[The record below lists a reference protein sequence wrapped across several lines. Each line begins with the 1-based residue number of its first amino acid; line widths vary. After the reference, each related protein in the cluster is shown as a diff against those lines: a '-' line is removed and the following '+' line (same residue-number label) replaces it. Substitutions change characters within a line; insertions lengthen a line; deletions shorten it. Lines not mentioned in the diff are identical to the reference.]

1 MKRHILQTTLFCL
14 LLLLALSHA
23 SSVLKRK
30 ESDVKY
36 QPFLRSGMEYDV
48 LFMGNSHMVNGVFPM
63 ELWDQHGI
71 AAYNIAGYGN
81 TLPVSYWAMRN
92 AFDYASPR
100 LMVIDISNV
109 SKEYKLTGSS
119 GDLHKALDC
128 YPLSLTKLMA
138 VHDLIDDPSTMDDDG
153 NLYMDMK
160 WEYLLP
166 LGKYHSRWNDLSRS
180 DFIPDFSLQKG
191 AEAIVNVAVP
201 REYEIFEDGYATEEN
216 GWGFVYLRRMIEE
229 CQNRGID
236 VLLTHLPFPTKEYQ
250 QQDANAVRY
259 IAEEYGVNF
268 VDLAY
273 MDQVVD
279 YQTDLFDSSSHL
291 NASGGQKVTDF
302 LGKYIVDHYDIPD
315 RRTDPA
321 YSHWAQ
327 EYDAYLQKKIGDIR
341 RQSRHDHALMLLHD
355 ESFSLRLFIP
365 AGSALYADDTL
376 MLLMHNIAR
385 EHVFEEDAFVKYSSA
400 MYPLEGM
407 EDAAWNDEDYF
418 LSIDR
423 RTGTLT
429 ESTGEDAR
437 LRFEQHFGAE
447 HGKDDLQFMLL
458 DPHSETPL
466 LTHALSI

>member
-128 YPLSLTKLMA
+128 YPLSPTKLMA

-160 WEYLLP
+160 W
-166 LGKYHSRWNDLSRS
+166 
-180 DFIPDFSLQKG
+180 
-191 AEAIVNVAVP
+191 
-201 REYEIFEDGYATEEN
+201 
-216 GWGFVYLRRMIEE
+216 
-229 CQNRGID
+229 
-236 VLLTHLPFPTKEYQ
+236 
-250 QQDANAVRY
+250 
-259 IAEEYGVNF
+259 
-268 VDLAY
+268 
-273 MDQVVD
+273 
-279 YQTDLFDSSSHL
+279 
-291 NASGGQKVTDF
+291 
-302 LGKYIVDHYDIPD
+302 
-315 RRTDPA
+315 
-321 YSHWAQ
+321 
-327 EYDAYLQKKIGDIR
+327 
-341 RQSRHDHALMLLHD
+341 
-355 ESFSLRLFIP
+355 
-365 AGSALYADDTL
+365 
-376 MLLMHNIAR
+376 
-385 EHVFEEDAFVKYSSA
+385 
-400 MYPLEGM
+400 
-407 EDAAWNDEDYF
+407 
-418 LSIDR
+418 
-423 RTGTLT
+423 
-429 ESTGEDAR
+429 
-437 LRFEQHFGAE
+437 
-447 HGKDDLQFMLL
+447 
-458 DPHSETPL
+458 
-466 LTHALSI
+466 

>member
-119 GDLHKALDC
+119 GDLHKAFDS
-128 YPLSLTKLMA
+128 YPLSLNKLRA
-138 VHDLIDDPSTMDDDG
+138 IHDLIDDPTLMDDSG
-153 NLYMDMK
+153 VPYMDMK
-160 WEYLLP
+160 WEYILP
-166 LGKYHSRWNDLSRS
+166 LGKYHSRWNDLDRS
-180 DFIPDFSLQKG
+180 DFHPNLTVQKG
-191 AEAIVNVAVP
+191 AEAIFNVAVP
-201 REYEIFEDGYATEEN
+201 RAYEIFEDGYATSET
-216 GWGFVYLRRMIEE
+216 GFGFIYLRKIIEE
-229 CQNRGID
+229 CRRRGIEI
-236 VLLTHLPFPTKEYQ
+236 LLVHLPFPTKAYQ

-259 IAEEYGVNF
+259 IAEEYDVHF

-279 YQTDLFDSSSHL
+279 YDTDLYDSSSHL
-291 NASGGQKVTDF
+291 NASSGQKVSDF
-302 LGKYIVDHYDIPD
+302 IGKYIVDHYAVPD
-315 RRTDPA
+315 RRNDSR
-321 YSHWAQ
+321 YSRWADD
-327 EYDAYLQKKIGDIR
+327 YAAYLQKKINDL
-341 RQSRHDHALMLLHD
+341 RQQDSVSNVLMMLHD

-365 AGSALYADDTL
+365 SGSSLYMDDTL
-376 MLLMHNIAR
+376 LLLMQNIAR
-385 EHVFEEDAFVKYSSA
+385 EHVFEKDEFLKYSYA
-400 MYPLEGM
+400 MYPL
-407 EDAAWNDEDYF
+407 AALDEAVWSESDYF

-423 RTGTLT
+423 
-429 ESTGEDAR
+429 STGILFEAVGEQARTLGTELFSEDDTAG
-437 LRFEQHFGAE
+437 LH
-447 HGKDDLQFMLL
+447 MVLL
-458 DPHSETPL
+458 DAEGETELLRRSIPL
-466 LTHALSI
+466 

>member
-128 YPLSLTKLMA
+128 YPLSPTKLMA
-138 VHDLIDDPSTMDDDG
+138 VHDLIDDPSAMDDDG

-341 RQSRHDHALMLLHD
+341 RQSRPDHALMLLHD

-365 AGSALYADDTL
+365 AGSALYADDLL

-429 ESTGEDAR
+429 ESTGKDAR

-447 HGKDDLQFMLL
+447 RGNDDLQFMLL